1 MHHSHIGI
9 KARLGVFLHDS
20 GKTADLTVEA
30 GPGNLPDAVEFAL
43 GRYRKTSLDDIYTEL
58 IKLPGDHEL
67 FVRGER
73 HARSLFAVTKSCIKN
88 ADLFTNKRANVVE
101 DDSPQRFLVSYSE
114 IDACTIKHLPI
125 PAGRGQLI
133 EQSH

>member
-1 MHHSHIGI
+1 MDHSNIGI
-9 KARLGVFLHDS
+9 KTGLCILFYNSREA
-20 GKTADLTVEA
+20 ADLGLEA
-30 GPGNLPDAVEFAL
+30 SFCNLPDAIELTFR
-43 GRYRKTSLDDIYTEL
+43 GYGKTSLDDIYTEL

-101 DDSPQRFLVSYSE
+101 DDSPQRFRVS
-114 IDACTIKHLPI
+114 
-125 PAGRGQLI
+125 
-133 EQSH
+133 